1 MSKSPSQQMS
11 AALKAV
17 LVPVLNESGFDGR
30 FPRYRRDRAEVLHF
44 ISMQYD
50 KAGTSFFLEAAWQ
63 PPGDKMTSWGELV
76 PQRDLLLEHAP
87 LENRAR
93 LQQVGGL
100 SSQPSVA
107 VWIAGW
113 KSSLQPS
120 RPKRPWAWRKRSRIG
135 GGKMAVAPHSLTKS
149 RNMKPNPSV
158 VSPR

>member
-100 SSQPSVA
+100 SSQPSD
-107 VWIAGW
+107 WFSYAG
-113 KSSLQPS
+113 
-120 RPKRPWAWRKRSRIG
+120 RGDDAAGYR
-135 GGKMAVAPHSLTKS
+135 AVAAMVAGLLPQVEAWLA
-149 RNMKPNPSV
+149 RGEVGPNL
-158 VSPR
+158 SPYGAMP